1 MRDFLSGCPV
11 RELLS
16 GVTDK
21 LSLRCGERAFEP
33 ATTFDSRA
41 RRSSQVKVQTHA
53 AFLAPPFAP
62 ERCAVPIREEDPQ
75 PDLQGSCFSA
85 KRAWSVVGLAFG
97 SIAVPLAATGA
108 ALGATAGVAKRGA
121 PLETERVLPA
131 TDAPESGERRIKL
144 TIRDEEGRILRA
156 ADRLDKPFSIEA
168 EIRGWSG
175 FRASLSMDRIPI
187 AGVRLDFQKAF
198 LRATV
203 PIAAAP
209 PDGSHL
215 VSLDLHAADGREAPP
230 PLAIE
235 VTTTFGEPFPRYDGA
250 STVSITFE
258 TNNVGFLHPDD
269 LLSFGPF
276 AVERELVQT
285 IVGVARETDT
295 DPALMMTI
303 AEKESGFRPS
313 IEAATSTAAGLYQ
326 FIEQTWFSIIA
337 HSGREFGLQ
346 READQLV
353 YDPIGEKYLVLD
365 RSLCTRPQDHLC
377 ELLSAEDA
385 ARFTSALADD
395 PNQSAAKL
403 LPQAAEEHRDLF
415 YSTFRKKRRS
425 RSVGAVYSKFL
436 QSISSKSEQQRILQ
450 LRADPRL
457 SALLAT
463 ELWKRDCGEIA
474 QAIGRP
480 VTGPETYLCH
490 FMGVNGAVRFLRG
503 LADDPN
509 QSAAKLMPSAA
520 KANKPI
526 FYEGSGRKRRSR
538 SVAAVYQYLIGMMTS
553 RLDRYRDVERRSFE
567 ATPVSRS
574 ST

>member
-1 MRDFLSGCPV
+1 
-11 RELLS
+11 
-16 GVTDK
+16 
-21 LSLRCGERAFEP
+21 
-33 ATTFDSRA
+33 
-41 RRSSQVKVQTHA
+41 VKVQTHGGL
-53 AFLAPPFAP
+53 LALPSPL
-62 ERCAVPIREEDPQ
+62 EEGPSL
-75 PDLQGSCFSA
+75 PG
-85 KRAWSVVGLAFG
+85 KRAYGVVGLAFG
-97 SIAVPLAATGA
+97 SMAVPIAATGA
-108 ALGATAGVAKRGA
+108 ALGATADVAKRGA
-121 PLETERVLPA
+121 PLEAEHVVPA
-131 TDAPESGERRIKL
+131 EDSPESGERRIKL

-175 FRASLSMDRIPI
+175 LRASLSMDRIPI
-187 AGVRLDFQKAF
+187 GGVRLDFQNTF
-198 LRATV
+198 LQAKV
-203 PIAAAP
+203 PLAAAP
-209 PDGSHL
+209 SDGSHR
-215 VSLDLHAADGREAPP
+215 VSLDLHAADGSEAPP
-230 PLAIE
+230 PLALQL
-235 VTTTFGEPFPRYDGA
+235 TTSFGAPIPRFDGA
-250 STVSITFE
+250 ASAPITFE
-258 TNNVGFLHPDD
+258 TNSIGFIHPDD

-276 AVERELVQT
+276 EVERELVRT

-303 AEKESGFRPS
+303 AEKESGFRTS

-337 HSGREFGLQ
+337 HSGRKFGLE
-346 READQLV
+346 READQLI
-353 YDPIGEKYLVLD
+353 YDPISEKYLVLD
-365 RSLCTRPQDHLC
+365 LSRCTRPQDRLC
-377 ELLSAEDA
+377 ELLSPEDS
-385 ARFTSALADD
+385 ARFMSALAED
-395 PNQSAAKL
+395 PTQSAAKL

-415 YSTFRKKRRS
+415 YTASRKKRRP
-425 RSVGAVYSKFL
+425 RSVGAVYTKYL
-436 QSISSKSEQQRILQ
+436 ASISSKSEQQRILQ

-538 SVAAVYQYLIGMMTS
+538 SVTAVYQHLIGMMTS
-553 RLDRYRDVERRSFE
+553 RLDRYRDVVRASE
-567 ATPVSRS
+567 APAWVPRPLDT
-574 ST
+574 